1 MKSRDKSHPKTAP
14 PQNWPAHIPYLT
26 RPIYS
31 AHLTPAHLSA
41 LRTRPSDPSDPLPE
55 IPRDLKPGPCP
66 AVRITPITD
75 PNRKY
80 LHSTHPPQTEKK
92 KRKKNGLEQ
101 RQHRIKP
108 NRTEPPADPAHGQ
121 AGLFATRDLRP
132 GELILPYLGEVHVG
146 THPFGQRPADGAEL
160 AYDYGQSDYDL
171 WLDREADLAVDAAR
185 AGNEAR
191 FINDYRGVPGTA
203 AAADRQHRSKPQ
215 QKQQRQRPNAEFRV
229 AWDPRIG
236 ERCMAVYVLPAGKR
250 AVGRARTVGIARGEE
265 VLVSYGRGFWQ
276 GRRGQEDGVEE
287 GDGGWQREGDGGGS

>member
-92 KRKKNGLEQ
+92 KRKK
-101 RQHRIKP
+101 KKK
-108 NRTEPPADPAHGQ
+108 RT
-121 AGLFATRDLRP
+121 
-132 GELILPYLGEVHVG
+132 
-146 THPFGQRPADGAEL
+146 
-160 AYDYGQSDYDL
+160 
-171 WLDREADLAVDAAR
+171 
-185 AGNEAR
+185 
-191 FINDYRGVPGTA
+191 
-203 AAADRQHRSKPQ
+203 
-215 QKQQRQRPNAEFRV
+215 
-229 AWDPRIG
+229 
-236 ERCMAVYVLPAGKR
+236 
-250 AVGRARTVGIARGEE
+250 
-265 VLVSYGRGFWQ
+265 
-276 GRRGQEDGVEE
+276 
-287 GDGGWQREGDGGGS
+287 